1 MIVFPMAGLSS
12 RFLKAGY
19 DTPKYRL
26 PLAGSYVF
34 DYAVSSFA
42 PEFAREP
49 FLFVYRETGGVEEFV
64 RARAA
69 ALGIASVAMV
79 ALERETA
86 GQAETV
92 ELGLDGAGVAGQEP
106 VTIFNID
113 TFRRPGARVEG
124 LRPDTAGW
132 LEVFRGS
139 GDNWSF
145 VEPGPQPGLA
155 LRTAEKVPISDL
167 CCTGLYHFARA
178 DLFRQALA
186 GEREK
191 PGASELYVAPI
202 YNHLIAAGHAVGY
215 GLVDAQD
222 IAFCGVPAEYEALRD
237 GTVGL
242 WPLAGQSAN

>member
-12 RFLKAGY
+12 RFLRAGY

-26 PLAGSYVF
+26 PLGGSFVF
-34 DYAVSSFA
+34 DYAISSFA
-42 PEFAREP
+42 PDFGSEP

-69 ALGIASVAMV
+69 ALGIASLTMV
-79 ALERETA
+79 ALDRETA

-92 ELGLDGAGVAGQEP
+92 ELGLDGAQAGSDDP
-106 VTIFNID
+106 ITIFNID
-113 TFRRPGARVEG
+113 TFRRPGAHVHG
-124 LRPDTAGW
+124 VRPDTAGW
-132 LEVFRGS
+132 LEVFRGT

-145 VEPGPQPGLA
+145 VEPASEPGLA

-167 CCTGLYHFARA
+167 CCTGLYHFARV

-186 GEREK
+186 GERER

-202 YNHLIAAGHAVGY
+202 YNHLIAAGERVGY
-215 GLVDAQD
+215 GLVDAAD
-222 IAFCGVPAEYEALRD
+222 IAFCGVPAEYEALRS
-237 GTVGL
+237 GAAVL
-242 WPLAGQSAN
+242 WSLQA